1 VLVDE
6 IDASVV
12 FYGTPSAELARMQ
25 ELRKPLQAHFG
36 ELDNLPNFSDPVR
49 KTPFWSQFYIIKTI
63 ILPRQAQ
70 DKHRESTQKRRR
82 FVQAAVDQLESL
94 LQSAAGYSEVHRQEN
109 AVFAMP
115 FYSKSHHLTK
125 TGSGQT

>member
-1 VLVDE
+1 MLVDE

-49 KTPFWSQFYIIKTI
+49 KTPFF
-63 ILPRQAQ
+63 
-70 DKHRESTQKRRR
+70 E
-82 FVQAAVDQLESL
+82 
-94 LQSAAGYSEVHRQEN
+94 
-109 AVFAMP
+109 P
-115 FYSKSHHLTK
+115 FIHYKNDHFTKSGPGLA
-125 TGSGQT
+125 

>member
-1 VLVDE
+1 MLVDE

-49 KTPFWSQFYIIKTI
+49 KTPFWSQFCVNTI
-63 ILPRQAQ
+63 ILPRPAQ

-109 AVFAMP
+109 AVLGMQFN
-115 FYSKSHHLTK
+115 SKSHHLTK
-125 TGSGQT
+125 TGSGLT

>member
-49 KTPFWSQFYIIKTI
+49 KTPFLSHFYVTTI
-63 ILPRQAQ
+63 ILPRLAQ